1 MGKSVTP
8 NEPGG
13 DGNYLERGEKQERTP
28 RGVRSF
34 TAVGLTQLPSLIRS
48 ILRDLA

>member
-1 MGKSVTP
+1 MGESGTP

-13 DGNYLERGEKQERTP
+13 DGNYLERAKNKSAQP